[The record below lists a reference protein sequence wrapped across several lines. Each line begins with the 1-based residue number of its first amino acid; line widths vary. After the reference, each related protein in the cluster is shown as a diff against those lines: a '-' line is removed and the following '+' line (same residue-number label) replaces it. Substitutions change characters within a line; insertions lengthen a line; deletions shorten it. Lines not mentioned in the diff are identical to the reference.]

1 MQVSA
6 AENLLVHCFSDEAII
21 LDLNSEIYYALNEV
35 GIQMW
40 QALEACG
47 SIESAC
53 DLLAARYDVPL
64 ETLRCDLQEF
74 VAQLQARNLVEIRE

>member
-1 MQVSA
+1 MKVSV

-21 LDLNSEIYYALNEV
+21 LDLNSEIYYALNDA

-53 DLLAARYDVPL
+53 DFLAARYDVSL

-74 VAQLQARNLVEIRE
+74 VAQLRARHLVVVHE